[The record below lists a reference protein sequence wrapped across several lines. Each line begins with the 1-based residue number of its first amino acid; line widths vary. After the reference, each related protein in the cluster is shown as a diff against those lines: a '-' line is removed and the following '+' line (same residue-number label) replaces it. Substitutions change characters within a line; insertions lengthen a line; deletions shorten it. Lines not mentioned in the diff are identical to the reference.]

1 MADGLQQRTQ
11 TRNVGPLSF
20 RAAVEPSS
28 IDEENRTVDI
38 VWTTG
43 AAVLRSSYWDGDYYE
58 ELSLDPKHVR
68 MGRLES
74 GTTPLLDS
82 HRSWGGLES
91 VIGVVESARLEKGQ
105 GVATVR
111 FAKDDEAADAAW
123 RKVSQRICRNISVG
137 YRTFKVEKTEQKGK
151 LPIHRAV
158 DWEPHEISV
167 VPIGADTQA
176 VVRETDAT
184 NPCEFV
190 ELIEETQRMAEITP
204 AAQPVTPTP
213 AASAERSTLTEDDVT
228 RAAAAATSAER
239 ERCGELRRMAG
250 ALNLG
255 EDVAQRWIDDSTA
268 VDAAR
273 AEAINLYSER
283 RQAEP
288 VEQINHG
295 HRVAVGE
302 DMGRIGARDG
312 VRNALL
318 HRSDPG
324 QNELTEPGRLYR
336 AMPLMEMARQYLEA
350 QGIRTLGFGKRELA
364 GVALG
369 LEVRSGMHSTSDFAL
384 ILADVMGKSLRRSYD
399 EAPQTFQ
406 AWARRATL
414 PDFKDV
420 KRTQFGEAPQL
431 LQVREGAEFTYG
443 TIGEGREVYALATYG
458 RIFAVTRE
466 TLINDDLDAIGRLPM
481 LYGRSARD
489 LESDLVYAHFLAN
502 PTMGDGTAL
511 FHADHGNVGSGVI
524 NVANIG
530 AGRKAMRKQT
540 GKDGKQ
546 RINVQAKHL
555 LVPAALETTADQ
567 FVSTNL
573 RADSAGNIN
582 PFAGRLETIA
592 EPRLDDTSEAEWY
605 LTADP
610 GAIDTLEYAYLEGE
624 EGVSIESRVGF
635 EVDGLQVKARLD
647 FGVKVIDHRGFYQSS
662 GS

>member
-1 MADGLQQRTQ
+1 MQRSK
-11 TRNVGPLSF
+11 TREVGPLSF
-20 RAAVEPSS
+20 RASVVPSS
-28 IDEENRTVDI
+28 VNEEARTVDI
-38 VWTTG
+38 VWSTG
-43 AAVLRSSYWDGDYYE
+43 AGVLRSSYWDGDFYE

-68 MGRLES
+68 MDRLTS
-74 GTTPLLDS
+74 GNTPLLDS
-82 HRSWGGLES
+82 HRSYGLDS

-111 FAKDDEAADAAW
+111 FAKDDEAADAVW
-123 RKVSQRICRNISVG
+123 NKVKDGICRNISIG
-137 YRTFKVEKTEQKGK
+137 YRTYKVEKTEEKGK
-151 LPIHRAV
+151 VPVHRAV
-158 DWEPHEISV
+158 DWEPYEISV
-167 VPIGADTQA
+167 VPIGADAQA
-176 VVRETDAT
+176 TVREADTT

-190 ELIEETQRMAEITP
+190 ELVEETQRMADKTP
-204 AAQPVTPTP
+204 AAQPATPTP
-213 AASAERSTLTEDDVT
+213 VDQAERSALTPDDVA
-228 RAAAAATSAER
+228 RAEAKAKVEER

-250 ALNLG
+250 ALSLG
-255 EDVAQRWIDDSTA
+255 EDVAQRWIDTDIGVDS
-268 VDAAR
+268 AR
-273 AEAINLYSER
+273 AEAINLYSEQ
-283 RQAEP
+283 RQKEP

-295 HRVAVGE
+295 HRVAVGD
-302 DMGRIGARDG
+302 DMGRVSARDG

-318 HRSDPG
+318 HRSNPG
-324 QNELTEPGRLYR
+324 QNELSEPGRLYR
-336 AMPLMEMARQYLEA
+336 AMPLMEMARQYLES
-350 QGIRTLGFGKRELA
+350 QGVRTLGFGKRELA

-443 TIGEGREVYALATYG
+443 TIGEGRETYALATYG
-458 RIFAVTRE
+458 RVFAVTRQ
-466 TLINDDLDAIGRLPM
+466 TLINDDLDALSRLPM

-489 LESDLVYAHFLAN
+489 LESDLVYAHFLGN
-502 PTMGDGTAL
+502 PTMGDGVAC
-511 FHADHGNVGSGVI
+511 FHADHGNVGTGAI
-524 NVANIG
+524 TIANIG
-530 AGRKAMRKQT
+530 AGRKFMRKQT
-540 GKDGKQ
+540 GKDGVQ
-546 RINVQAKHL
+546 RINVQAKYL

-573 RADSAGNIN
+573 LADQAGNIN
-582 PFAGRLETIA
+582 VFAGRLETIA

-635 EVDGLQVKARLD
+635 EVDGLEVKARLD
-647 FGVKVIDHRGFYQSS
+647 FGVKVIDHRGFYRST